1 MDADDSPDP
10 TRRGNPDRLLL
21 AGRRGDP
28 VPLRGADLSGL
39 DRGPGGAALDRR
51 SGTDLTRPQVRDWR
65 LAGWLLAATLTA
77 LAAFGI
83 SRLRFDDDLQALVRD
98 GSAQLDLVDE
108 IADVFGPPDRDCIVR
123 AAARS
128 GDIFDA
134 ESLTALESLAGRL
147 RGIEGVDEVRSI
159 FDIRR
164 QGTAGVVLPVIPRT
178 SDPLDAESLARAKAR
193 ASGHPLVAGHLL
205 SADASSSLLL
215 VQLSAT
221 ADRPPASS
229 AVVARI
235 EAVLAESAP
244 AEGPLA
250 LELTGLPALREQAT
264 RALRHDMLMF
274 NSIGLVLAVML
285 SAVVARSL
293 RSTVV
298 ASLPPFVGAIWAL
311 GTLGLL
317 GAPVNILTSVVPSL
331 ALVVGTCDSIHF
343 IEDMRRSARR
353 GLDPL
358 AASSGAIRRIGM
370 ACGLTS
376 IVTAIGFA
384 SLAVARIEAVRT
396 FGIAAAIGALASFMA
411 VTLLTP
417 LIASTRFC
425 SGLRLGRSS
434 PLAGRVANVLAA
446 LSVRHARPLVVVA
459 CSLTAALA
467 FVGSGL
473 DADTRIIDSLP
484 SGAPASQA
492 LARVD
497 AEFGGVMGVDV
508 VVEWPADVDWRDP
521 AVLDALALAEAAVG
535 REAGISRTISLSTVA
550 AGMPPRVRR
559 RLDVDSVSDLVSP
572 ESRMALVRARVADLG
587 SRRLEEIY
595 DRVDASLARL
605 EQDRPGW
612 RFRLAG
618 MSVVSARNIRQ
629 LVRDLGS
636 SLVVEVLVIGCILA
650 VAFRSPLAGIV
661 SMLPNI
667 FPLVVIA
674 ALLVITGRSLDP
686 ATVIV
691 FNVCLGLAVDDTVHV
706 LSALTRN
713 RKEGVS
719 IGSAVRRA
727 VSEMGNAVVIGGVV
741 LTVGFAAVTASS
753 VPSLAGFGVLACA
766 AVASATVAELLFLP
780 ALLVVTDSV
789 VTRCWPLFRDGIFG
803 GTSPGCRAR
812 GTIGA
817 GFLPAPPS
825 SL

>member
-147 RGIEGVDEVRSI
+147 RGIEGVDDVRSI

-298 ASLPPFVGAIWAL
+298 ASLPPFIGAIWAL

-789 VTRCWPLFRDGIFG
+789 VTRYWPLFRDGIFG

-812 GTIGA
+812 STVGA
-817 GFLPAPPS
+817 GFLPAPPN

>member
-1 MDADDSPDP
+1 M
-10 TRRGNPDRLLL
+10 
-21 AGRRGDP
+21 
-28 VPLRGADLSGL
+28 
-39 DRGPGGAALDRR
+39 
-51 SGTDLTRPQVRDWR
+51 
-65 LAGWLLAATLTA
+65 
-77 LAAFGI
+77 
-83 SRLRFDDDLQALVRD
+83 
-98 GSAQLDLVDE
+98 DE

-147 RGIEGVDEVRSI
+147 RAIEGVDDVRSI

-235 EAVLAESAP
+235 EAVLTESAP

-298 ASLPPFVGAIWAL
+298 ASLPPFIGAIWAL

-353 GLDPL
+353 GIDPL

-446 LSVRHARPLVVVA
+446 LSVRHARPLVVLA

-508 VVEWPADVDWRDP
+508 VVEWPVDVDWRDP

-535 REAGISRTISLSTVA
+535 REEGISRTISLSTVA

-559 RLDVDSVSDLVSP
+559 RLDVDSVSDLVAP

-803 GTSPGCRAR
+803 GMSPGCRAR
-812 GTIGA
+812 GTVGA

>member
-1 MDADDSPDP
+1 M
-10 TRRGNPDRLLL
+10 
-21 AGRRGDP
+21 
-28 VPLRGADLSGL
+28 
-39 DRGPGGAALDRR
+39 
-51 SGTDLTRPQVRDWR
+51 
-65 LAGWLLAATLTA
+65 
-77 LAAFGI
+77 
-83 SRLRFDDDLQALVRD
+83 
-98 GSAQLDLVDE
+98 DE

-147 RGIEGVDEVRSI
+147 RAIEGVDDVRSI

-235 EAVLAESAP
+235 EAVLTESAP

-298 ASLPPFVGAIWAL
+298 ASLPPFIGAIWAL

-353 GLDPL
+353 GIDPL

-508 VVEWPADVDWRDP
+508 VVEWPVDVDWRDP

-535 REAGISRTISLSTVA
+535 REDGISRTISLSTVA

-559 RLDVDSVSDLVSP
+559 RLDVDSVGDLVAP

>member
-1 MDADDSPDP
+1 M
-10 TRRGNPDRLLL
+10 
-21 AGRRGDP
+21 
-28 VPLRGADLSGL
+28 
-39 DRGPGGAALDRR
+39 
-51 SGTDLTRPQVRDWR
+51 
-65 LAGWLLAATLTA
+65 
-77 LAAFGI
+77 
-83 SRLRFDDDLQALVRD
+83 
-98 GSAQLDLVDE
+98 DE

-235 EAVLAESAP
+235 EAVLTESAP

-298 ASLPPFVGAIWAL
+298 ASLPPFIGAIWAL

-331 ALVVGTCDSIHF
+331 DLVVGTCDSIHF

-789 VTRCWPLFRDGIFG
+789 VTRYWPLFRDGIFG

-812 GTIGA
+812 STVGA
-817 GFLPAPPS
+817 GFLPAPPN

>member
-1 MDADDSPDP
+1 M
-10 TRRGNPDRLLL
+10 
-21 AGRRGDP
+21 
-28 VPLRGADLSGL
+28 
-39 DRGPGGAALDRR
+39 
-51 SGTDLTRPQVRDWR
+51 
-65 LAGWLLAATLTA
+65 
-77 LAAFGI
+77 
-83 SRLRFDDDLQALVRD
+83 
-98 GSAQLDLVDE
+98 DE

-134 ESLTALESLAGRL
+134 KSLTALESLAGRL
-147 RGIEGVDEVRSI
+147 RGIEGVDDVRSI

-274 NSIGLVLAVML
+274 NSIGLVLAVLL

-298 ASLPPFVGAIWAL
+298 ASLPPFIGAIWAL

-353 GLDPL
+353 GIDPL

-446 LSVRHARPLVVVA
+446 LSVRHARPLVVLA

-559 RLDVDSVSDLVSP
+559 RLDADSVSDLVSP

-612 RFRLAG
+612 RFRLSG

-789 VTRCWPLFRDGIFG
+789 VTRYWPLFRDGIFG

-812 GTIGA
+812 GTVEA

>member
-1 MDADDSPDP
+1 M
-10 TRRGNPDRLLL
+10 
-21 AGRRGDP
+21 
-28 VPLRGADLSGL
+28 
-39 DRGPGGAALDRR
+39 
-51 SGTDLTRPQVRDWR
+51 
-65 LAGWLLAATLTA
+65 
-77 LAAFGI
+77 
-83 SRLRFDDDLQALVRD
+83 
-98 GSAQLDLVDE
+98 DE

-147 RGIEGVDEVRSI
+147 RAIEGVDDVRSI

-235 EAVLAESAP
+235 EAVLTESAP

-298 ASLPPFVGAIWAL
+298 ASLPPFIGAIWAL

-353 GLDPL
+353 GIDPL

-446 LSVRHARPLVVVA
+446 LSVRHARPLVVLA

-508 VVEWPADVDWRDP
+508 VVEWPVDVDWRDP

-535 REAGISRTISLSTVA
+535 REDGISRTISLSTVA

-559 RLDVDSVSDLVSP
+559 RLDVDSVSDLVAP

>member
-1 MDADDSPDP
+1 M
-10 TRRGNPDRLLL
+10 
-21 AGRRGDP
+21 
-28 VPLRGADLSGL
+28 
-39 DRGPGGAALDRR
+39 
-51 SGTDLTRPQVRDWR
+51 
-65 LAGWLLAATLTA
+65 
-77 LAAFGI
+77 
-83 SRLRFDDDLQALVRD
+83 
-98 GSAQLDLVDE
+98 DE

-147 RGIEGVDEVRSI
+147 RAIEGVDDVRSI

-235 EAVLAESAP
+235 EAVLTESAP

-298 ASLPPFVGAIWAL
+298 ASLPPFIGAIWAL

-353 GLDPL
+353 GIDPL

-446 LSVRHARPLVVVA
+446 LSVRHARPLVVLA

-508 VVEWPADVDWRDP
+508 VVEWPVDVDWRDP

-535 REAGISRTISLSTVA
+535 REEGISRTISLSTVA

-559 RLDVDSVSDLVSP
+559 RLDVDSVGDLVAP

-812 GTIGA
+812 GTVGA

>member
-1 MDADDSPDP
+1 M
-10 TRRGNPDRLLL
+10 
-21 AGRRGDP
+21 
-28 VPLRGADLSGL
+28 
-39 DRGPGGAALDRR
+39 
-51 SGTDLTRPQVRDWR
+51 
-65 LAGWLLAATLTA
+65 
-77 LAAFGI
+77 
-83 SRLRFDDDLQALVRD
+83 
-98 GSAQLDLVDE
+98 DE

-147 RGIEGVDEVRSI
+147 RGIEGVDDVRSI

-298 ASLPPFVGAIWAL
+298 ASLPPFIGAIWAL

-353 GLDPL
+353 GIDPL

-559 RLDVDSVSDLVSP
+559 RLDVDSVSDLVAP

-789 VTRCWPLFRDGIFG
+789 VTRYWPLFRDGIFG

-812 GTIGA
+812 STVGA
-817 GFLPAPPS
+817 GFLPAPPN

>member
-1 MDADDSPDP
+1 M
-10 TRRGNPDRLLL
+10 
-21 AGRRGDP
+21 
-28 VPLRGADLSGL
+28 
-39 DRGPGGAALDRR
+39 
-51 SGTDLTRPQVRDWR
+51 
-65 LAGWLLAATLTA
+65 
-77 LAAFGI
+77 
-83 SRLRFDDDLQALVRD
+83 
-98 GSAQLDLVDE
+98 DE

-147 RGIEGVDEVRSI
+147 RVIEGVDDVRSI

-298 ASLPPFVGAIWAL
+298 ASLPPFIGAIWAL

-353 GLDPL
+353 GIDPL

-446 LSVRHARPLVVVA
+446 LSVRHARPLVVLA

-508 VVEWPADVDWRDP
+508 VVEWPVDVDWRDP

-535 REAGISRTISLSTVA
+535 REEGISRTISLSTVA

-559 RLDVDSVSDLVSP
+559 RLDVDSVGDLVAP

-812 GTIGA
+812 GTVGA

>member
-1 MDADDSPDP
+1 M
-10 TRRGNPDRLLL
+10 
-21 AGRRGDP
+21 
-28 VPLRGADLSGL
+28 
-39 DRGPGGAALDRR
+39 
-51 SGTDLTRPQVRDWR
+51 
-65 LAGWLLAATLTA
+65 
-77 LAAFGI
+77 
-83 SRLRFDDDLQALVRD
+83 
-98 GSAQLDLVDE
+98 DE

-134 ESLTALESLAGRL
+134 ESLTALEDLAGRL
-147 RGIEGVDEVRSI
+147 RGIEGVDDVRSI

-298 ASLPPFVGAIWAL
+298 ASLPPFIGAIWAL

-446 LSVRHARPLVVVA
+446 LSVRHARPLVVLA

-812 GTIGA
+812 GTVGA
-817 GFLPAPPS
+817 GFLPAPPN

>member
-1 MDADDSPDP
+1 M
-10 TRRGNPDRLLL
+10 
-21 AGRRGDP
+21 
-28 VPLRGADLSGL
+28 
-39 DRGPGGAALDRR
+39 
-51 SGTDLTRPQVRDWR
+51 
-65 LAGWLLAATLTA
+65 
-77 LAAFGI
+77 
-83 SRLRFDDDLQALVRD
+83 
-98 GSAQLDLVDE
+98 DE

-134 ESLTALESLAGRL
+134 ESLTALEDLAGRL
-147 RGIEGVDEVRSI
+147 RGIEGVDDVRSI

-235 EAVLAESAP
+235 EAVLTESAP

-264 RALRHDMLMF
+264 RALRHDRLMF

-298 ASLPPFVGAIWAL
+298 ASLPPFIGAIWAL

-353 GLDPL
+353 GIDPL

-789 VTRCWPLFRDGIFG
+789 VTRYWPLFRDGIFG

-812 GTIGA
+812 STVGA
-817 GFLPAPPS
+817 GFLPAPPN

>member
-1 MDADDSPDP
+1 M
-10 TRRGNPDRLLL
+10 
-21 AGRRGDP
+21 
-28 VPLRGADLSGL
+28 
-39 DRGPGGAALDRR
+39 
-51 SGTDLTRPQVRDWR
+51 
-65 LAGWLLAATLTA
+65 
-77 LAAFGI
+77 
-83 SRLRFDDDLQALVRD
+83 
-98 GSAQLDLVDE
+98 
-108 IADVFGPPDRDCIVR
+108 
-123 AAARS
+123 
-128 GDIFDA
+128 
-134 ESLTALESLAGRL
+134 
-147 RGIEGVDEVRSI
+147 
-159 FDIRR
+159 
-164 QGTAGVVLPVIPRT
+164 
-178 SDPLDAESLARAKAR
+178 
-193 ASGHPLVAGHLL
+193 
-205 SADASSSLLL
+205 
-215 VQLSAT
+215 QLSAT

-235 EAVLAESAP
+235 EAVLTESAP

-298 ASLPPFVGAIWAL
+298 ASLPPFIGAIWAL

-353 GLDPL
+353 GIDPL

-446 LSVRHARPLVVVA
+446 LSVRHARPLVVLA

-508 VVEWPADVDWRDP
+508 VVEWPVDVDWRDP

-535 REAGISRTISLSTVA
+535 REEGISRTISLSTVA

-559 RLDVDSVSDLVSP
+559 RLDVDSVGDLVSP

>member
-1 MDADDSPDP
+1 M
-10 TRRGNPDRLLL
+10 
-21 AGRRGDP
+21 
-28 VPLRGADLSGL
+28 
-39 DRGPGGAALDRR
+39 
-51 SGTDLTRPQVRDWR
+51 
-65 LAGWLLAATLTA
+65 
-77 LAAFGI
+77 
-83 SRLRFDDDLQALVRD
+83 
-98 GSAQLDLVDE
+98 DE

-134 ESLTALESLAGRL
+134 ESLTALEKLAGRL
-147 RGIEGVDEVRSI
+147 RRIEGVDDVRSI

-235 EAVLAESAP
+235 EAVLAESP
-244 AEGPLA
+244 SAEGPLA
-250 LELTGLPALREQAT
+250 IELTGLPALREQAT
-264 RALRHDMLMF
+264 RALRHDMLVF

-298 ASLPPFVGAIWAL
+298 ASLPPFIGAIWAL

-434 PLAGRVANVLAA
+434 PLAGRMANVLAA
-446 LSVRHARPLVVVA
+446 LSVRHARPLVVLA

-535 REAGISRTISLSTVA
+535 REAGISRTFSLSTVT

-587 SRRLEEIY
+587 SRKLEEIY

-789 VTRCWPLFRDGIFG
+789 VTRRWPLFCDGIFG
-803 GTSPGCRAR
+803 GTLPSCRAR
-812 GTIGA
+812 GTVGA

>member
-134 ESLTALESLAGRL
+134 ESLTALEDLAGRL
-147 RGIEGVDEVRSI
+147 RAIEGVDDVRSI

-205 SADASSSLLL
+205 STDASSSLLL

-235 EAVLAESAP
+235 EAVLAESAS

-250 LELTGLPALREQAT
+250 IELTGLPALREQAT

-298 ASLPPFVGAIWAL
+298 ASLPPFIGAIWAL

-353 GLDPL
+353 GIDPL

-467 FVGSGL
+467 FIGSGL

-789 VTRCWPLFRDGIFG
+789 VTRYWPLFRDGIFG

-812 GTIGA
+812 GTVGA